1 MNGINDLVFT
11 QGILVLLLVLT
22 FGMSIGY
29 LGAAVKGIRRKQ
41 TKMESMPDYLVFKK
55 KDKDKNENTGAGE
68 GGFDFGG
75 SRVPVT
81 TEKRRYRR
89 RH

>member
-55 KDKDKNENTGAGE
+55 KDKNENTGVEE

-75 SRVPVT
+75 SRVPVA

>member
-1 MNGINDLVFT
+1 
-11 QGILVLLLVLT
+11 
-22 FGMSIGY
+22 
-29 LGAAVKGIRRKQ
+29 
-41 TKMESMPDYLVFKK
+41 MPDYLVFKK
-55 KDKDKNENTGAGE
+55 KDKNENENTGAGE